1 MSSPRCCLS
10 QGPPALQHILCQHE
24 PAQANAYE
32 NKDQQTKYGQSMAG
46 SAGWGSLK
54 EQRLGQMNEEEKVQT
69 NLCVQLSTYMPTTHH
84 ACFRGFDAEGTIQG
98 MDKGKRSFDPFCIC
112 LEKKRWTP

>member
-1 MSSPRCCLS
+1 MCYKITEWYCKFPYRIATSRVTHL
-10 QGPPALQHILCQHE
+10 
-24 PAQANAYE
+24 
-32 NKDQQTKYGQSMAG
+32 
-46 SAGWGSLK
+46 
-54 EQRLGQMNEEEKVQT
+54 QRLGQMNEEEKVEDDEEEDT
-69 NLCVQLSTYMPTTHH
+69 RADLCVQLSTYMPTTHH